1 KETSSMQK
9 RKSKKIHKMR
19 GRRAAGYGFSAGHRA
34 SGQRGG
40 VGKAG
45 SKKHHYIKTMI
56 EDPDYF
62 GKHGFKV
69 PQKLQDDT
77 VTINVGELELG
88 AERLVADGF
97 ATKTGKKYTIDI
109 GRLGIDKVL
118 GRGRVNLK
126 LNLVGVKDIS
136 AKAREKIT
144 RVGGTIDLSTE

>member
-1 KETSSMQK
+1 MDLVQVT
-9 RKSKKIHKMR
+9 
-19 GRRAAGYGFSAGHRA
+19 GH
-34 SGQRGG
+34 Q
-40 VGKAG
+40 V
-45 SKKHHYIKTMI
+45 
-56 EDPDYF
+56 
-62 GKHGFKV
+62 KHGFKV